1 MISPLSDEARF
12 LIDFNVHAVASA
24 LGLPISAEAEAL
36 IYGVEASALAGYQ
49 AEIDAEL
56 AQTAQSF
63 HAHAGIT
70 ALKALLP
77 AGKRVLCI
85 GDSITTYRRSYAR
98 LLQHLLA
105 PHGIEVVN
113 RGFSG
118 YTSTHGLEL
127 TYTQFLSLQPDLV
140 VIKYGVNDCK
150 QFGSPQEQTLV
161 SSAEYAR
168 NLTRIIAAFRQH
180 TQARI
185 VVLTPTPVIEAVV
198 NTNPDIQA
206 MQLRW
211 SNDVLHQ
218 FADTALTAAH
228 QAGVLGV
235 DVYRVFGH
243 VPDDTLY
250 CADGLHPN
258 AAGHTRLLAHVL
270 ERISVSLQQG

>member
-1 MISPLSDEARF
+1 MTAPLPDVTRF
-12 LIDFNVHAVASA
+12 LIDFNVHAVAAA
-24 LGLPISAEAEAL
+24 LGVPIPAEAEAL
-36 IYGVEASALAGYQ
+36 LYGVAATDLAAYQ

-56 AQTAQSF
+56 AQTAQAF
-63 HAHAGIT
+63 HAHRGIT
-70 ALKALLP
+70 ALSKLLP

-98 LLQHLLA
+98 LLEHLLA

-140 VIKYGVNDCK
+140 FIKYGVNDCK
-150 QFGSPQEQTLV
+150 QFGGEQTLV
-161 SSAEYAR
+161 SRAEYER

-185 VVLTPTPVIEAVV
+185 VVLTPTPVVEGVV
-198 NTNPDIQA
+198 NANPDIQA
-206 MQLRW
+206 MRLVW
-211 SNDVLHQ
+211 SNDVLRQ
-218 FADTALTAAH
+218 FADAALTAAL
-228 QAGVLGV
+228 QAGVLGI
-235 DVYRVFGH
+235 DLWPVFGP
-243 VPDDTLY
+243 VPDAALY

-258 AAGHTRLLAHVL
+258 AAGQTRLLAHVL
-270 ERISVSLQQG
+270 ERISDYLQQG